1 MLKTLTDEFWCAF
14 PPCHWDSNKGLYKVE
29 LNWKI
34 KSLFQVLCTRLKL
47 SKILKGKMSLSESVT
62 FWLATPAL
70 SRTCPA
76 AITHTR
82 THSQSQVFSYMSN
95 VELQVGVDK
104 GFKPVSLS
112 GATYCVRV
120 YCISLLLWCT
130 LEHGTYCT

>member
-1 MLKTLTDEFWCAF
+1 MKL
-14 PPCHWDSNKGLYKVE
+14 
-29 LNWKI
+29 
-34 KSLFQVLCTRLKL
+34 LFQVLSSQPKL

-70 SRTCPA
+70 SRTCPT

-82 THSQSQVFSYMSN
+82 SQSQVFSYMSN

-112 GATYCVRV
+112 GATYCV
-120 YCISLLLWCT
+120 
-130 LEHGTYCT
+130 

>member
-14 PPCHWDSNKGLYKVE
+14 PPRHWESNTGLYKVG

-34 KSLFQVLCTRLKL
+34 TLLFQVLSYRLKL

-62 FWLATPAL
+62 FWLGTPAL
-70 SRTCPA
+70 SRTCPTT
-76 AITHTR
+76 ITHTR
-82 THSQSQVFSYMSN
+82 THSQSQVFSNMSN

-112 GATYCVRV
+112 GATYCA
-120 YCISLLLWCT
+120 
-130 LEHGTYCT
+130 

>member
-1 MLKTLTDEFWCAF
+1 MKL
-14 PPCHWDSNKGLYKVE
+14 
-29 LNWKI
+29 
-34 KSLFQVLCTRLKL
+34 LFQVLSTRLKL

-70 SRTCPA
+70 SRTCPT

-112 GATYCVRV
+112 GATYCV
-120 YCISLLLWCT
+120 
-130 LEHGTYCT
+130 